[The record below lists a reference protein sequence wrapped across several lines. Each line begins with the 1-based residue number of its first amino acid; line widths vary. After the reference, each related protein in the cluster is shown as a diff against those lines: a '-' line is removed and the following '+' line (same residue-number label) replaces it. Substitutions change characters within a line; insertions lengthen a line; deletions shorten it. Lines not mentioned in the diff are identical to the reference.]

1 MINAMELAEREISTV
16 GTHYK
21 PSQTMKRSLGGAIFL
36 AAIADYRGTDEQE
49 HKSAKRFLYPQTRKW
64 REQYDW
70 AVELAEGMNPAWLRE
85 ALDRFR
91 GKWDGQR
98 AERMARETQRA
109 LKSDRRN
116 RPDEEQHGE
125 RIHSDGPLVPTERRR
140 SAHPS
145 FQPTDEACSARAGD
159 VAAGL

>member
-1 MINAMELAEREISTV
+1 MINEMALAEEEISTV
-16 GTHYK
+16 GTNYK
-21 PSQTMKRSLGGAIFL
+21 PSQAKKRSLGGAIFL

-49 HKSAKRFLYPQTRKW
+49 HNSAKRFLYPQTRKW
-64 REQYDW
+64 QEHHDW

-91 GKWDGQR
+91 GKWDAQR
-98 AERMARETQRA
+98 AERIARETRRA
-109 LKSDRRN
+109 ERN
-116 RPDEEQHGE
+116 RPNEEQRYE

-145 FQPTDEACSARAGD
+145 FQPAGEAGSARAGD